1 MSSSRSF
8 PTHAR
13 PVGDGH
19 LPIPTASDPSS
30 TDISGLP
37 PKSLPKLPVSHFIT
51 TAAKEVCYDFYGER
65 GVFKLANPQNRRD
78 PVIIEMRRGSVL
90 VLKPPSN
97 LWTLRRSV
105 VIGATGFG
113 SLLGYLTLLLVRGS
127 GTNLALVVLG
137 LFSFVAVAAL
147 VVTIEERW
155 FWPHVARSIPEG
167 GLEIHVDRVEYH
179 LFYHTLIAS
188 SDGQRFQLTV
198 GGLASRV
205 RRALTLAVS

>member
-1 MSSSRSF
+1 M
-8 PTHAR
+8 
-13 PVGDGH
+13 
-19 LPIPTASDPSS
+19 
-30 TDISGLP
+30 
-37 PKSLPKLPVSHFIT
+37 
-51 TAAKEVCYDFYGER
+51 
-65 GVFKLANPQNRRD
+65 NPQNRRD

-90 VLKPPSN
+90 VLNPPSN
-97 LWTLRRSV
+97 LWTLRRTV
-105 VIGATGFG
+105 VTSATVFG

-179 LFYHTLIAS
+179 LFYHTLIAA

-205 RRALTLAVS
+205 RRALTLAGS